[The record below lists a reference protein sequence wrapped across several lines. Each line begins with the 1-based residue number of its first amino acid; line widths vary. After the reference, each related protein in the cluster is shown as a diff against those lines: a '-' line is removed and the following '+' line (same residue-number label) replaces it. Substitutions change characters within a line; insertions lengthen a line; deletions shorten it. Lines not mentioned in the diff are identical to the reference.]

1 MGFLCMHISFFLYLY
16 CILPHLCLL
25 LVQGK
30 QSNVLYSHFISEQ
43 NNIQRTKIVLL
54 CKIRVL
60 IMTVLML
67 MTSVMVV
74 VVMTAAMAATMVATM
89 IMVLLVVVV
98 GMMMVV
104 IVSGSMMICHFCREN
119 LVSNAFVIFFSNQ

>member
-1 MGFLCMHISFFLYLY
+1 
-16 CILPHLCLL
+16 
-25 LVQGK
+25 
-30 QSNVLYSHFISEQ
+30 
-43 NNIQRTKIVLL
+43 
-54 CKIRVL
+54 
-60 IMTVLML
+60 MTVLML

-74 VVMTAAMAATMVATM
+74 AVMAAAMAATMVATM
-89 IMVLLVVVV
+89 IMV